1 MKLLVVFV
9 FALILGFLGWS
20 LYRLVADSGKTEG
33 MVRALTIRVVLSML
47 LFLFLYVAWYF
58 GLVQPNTIPQ

>member
-1 MKLLVVFV
+1 MKLIVVLVFTLV
-9 FALILGFLGWS
+9 LGFLGWS
-20 LYRLVADSGKTEG
+20 LYRLVADPGKTKG
-33 MVRALTIRVVLSML
+33 MVHALTIRVVLSML